1 MIINGENLILGRM
14 AAYVA
19 KKILEGENVEIVNC
33 EKVVIIG
40 KKDNILAK
48 YRQRVNRGTPKKG
61 PFFPKIPDRLV
72 RRSVRG
78 MLPWDKPRGREA
90 FKRVMCHVG
99 VPDKFKNEK
108 IETFD
113 NINVLNTKNVSYTTI
128 KEICNFL
135 K

>member
-1 MIINGENLILGRM
+1 M

-78 MLPWDKPRGREA
+78 MVPWDKPRGREA